1 MHKKVIVALIG
12 AVMLGYTYAVEPPED
27 YFPGMILVNFPG
39 MYSHLRTLRLSLPI
53 T

>member
-12 AVMLGYTYAVEPPED
+12 AVMLGHTYAVEPPED
-27 YFPGMILVNFPG
+27 YFPGMILVKF
-39 MYSHLRTLRLSLPI
+39 SRDVLSLRTLRLSLPI